1 MVSFTSLDTARQ
13 IALLKV
19 SCVMLQEWSSASIS
33 ENLHLPLPNVFIPT
47 DFSLRD
53 PQPKVLFIV
62 LAIRTFKGYLVEV
75 VLISYYTIY

>member
-1 MVSFTSLDTARQ
+1 
-13 IALLKV
+13 
-19 SCVMLQEWSSASIS
+19 MLQEWSSASIS

-62 LAIRTFKGYLVEV
+62 LAIRGFKGYLVDV
-75 VLISYYTIY
+75 VFNFIYYYILVRYITFTK